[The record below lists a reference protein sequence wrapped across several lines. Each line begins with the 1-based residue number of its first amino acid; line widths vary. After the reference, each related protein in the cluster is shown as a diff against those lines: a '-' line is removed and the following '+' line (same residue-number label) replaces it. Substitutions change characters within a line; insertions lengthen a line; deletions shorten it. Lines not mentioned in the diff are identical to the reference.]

1 MEEIISIWNI
11 NFDKL
16 PFFVNCCSEYLE
28 YSTLCL
34 KNRFTKVDKNKSP
47 NPQKINSSDVKTSN
61 TCVAQSSHHLSTL
74 LFV

>member
-1 MEEIISIWNI
+1 M
-11 NFDKL
+11 F
-16 PFFVNCCSEYLE
+16 
-28 YSTLCL
+28 

-47 NPQKINSSDVKTSN
+47 NSQKINSSDVKTSN